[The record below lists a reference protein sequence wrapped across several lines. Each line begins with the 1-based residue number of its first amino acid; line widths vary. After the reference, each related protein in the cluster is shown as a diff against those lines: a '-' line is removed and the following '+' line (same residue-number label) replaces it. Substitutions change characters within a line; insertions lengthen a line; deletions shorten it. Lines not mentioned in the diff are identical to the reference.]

1 MLHPTVVH
9 RVVRAKGITFR
20 GFLTTLERLRGTD
33 SVEATLA
40 ELPPEIS
47 RALRLGEVVATGWYP
62 VDWYREL
69 HAAMNR
75 ACRETGF
82 ELSRRIGLESTIAD
96 FRGIY
101 RLLLRVVSS
110 ETLVSQ
116 SPRLLAM
123 FFEGGEV
130 AMVETGKGFGVI
142 EFTGWHGFDRA
153 MWADMTGA
161 VEGVLVA
168 RRAFD
173 IRTRVLRGGGSEGML
188 RLECR
193 WSMTQPLANMIKIS
207 TRPPPPRES
216 GLTKD
221 GGVRLSERPAA
232 NDMSERAANDGNRS
246 RRS

>member
-1 MLHPTVVH
+1 MLHRTVVH
-9 RVVRAKGITFR
+9 RVVRTKGIAFR
-20 GFLTTLERLRGTD
+20 GFLTTLARLRGSD
-33 SVEATLA
+33 SVEATIA
-40 ELPPEIS
+40 ELPPEVA
-47 RALRLGEVVATGWYP
+47 RAIRLGEVVATGWYP
-62 VDWYREL
+62 VAWYREL

-96 FRGIY
+96 FRGMY

-110 ETLVSQ
+110 ETLVAQ
-116 SPRLLAM
+116 APRLVGM
-123 FFEGGEV
+123 FFDGGEV
-130 AMVETGKGFGVI
+130 AMVETGTGFGVI

-153 MWADMTGA
+153 VWADMTGA

-173 IRTRVLRGGGSEGML
+173 IRSRVIRGGGTDGTL

-216 GLTKD
+216 GIAKEGD
-221 GGVRLSERPAA
+221 AEASSRPAA
-232 NDMSERAANDGNRS
+232 NDSGRF
-246 RRS
+246 RR

>member
-1 MLHPTVVH
+1 VVS
-9 RVVRAKGITFR
+9 RAVRTKGIAFR
-20 GFLTTLERLRGTD
+20 AFLTTLERLRGSD

-40 ELPPEIS
+40 ALPPEIS
-47 RALRLGEVVATGWYP
+47 GPLRLGEVVASGWYP
-62 VDWYREL
+62 VAWYREL

-75 ACRETGF
+75 ACGETGF
-82 ELSRRIGLESTIAD
+82 DLSRRIGIESTIAD

-116 SPRLLAM
+116 APKLFKM
-123 FFEGGEV
+123 FFDGGEV
-130 AMVETGKGFGVI
+130 AMIETAKGFGVI
-142 EFTGWHGFDRA
+142 EFSGWHGFDRA
-153 MWADMTGA
+153 IWSDVAGA

-173 IRTRVLRGGGSEGML
+173 VRSRVLRGGGSEALL

-193 WSMTQPLANMIKIS
+193 WSMTQPLAETISLS

-216 GLTKD
+216 RPAMRDDTPT
-221 GGVRLSERPAA
+221 STRPAA
-232 NDMSERAANDGNRS
+232 NDSGHF
-246 RRS
+246 RR